1 MDNIISEPV
10 RRDTAPAIALGIG
23 LIKAADP
30 HGVMLVIP
38 SDHLIQ
44 DQDSFRTLMKAAMD
58 TAAREKALVT
68 IGIKPT
74 WPCPSYGYI
83 ERGEEIH
90 SAPGC
95 SCREVIQFREKP
107 DTATAAAYLSRGN
120 FCWNAGMFVW
130 SIPAVCEQL
139 DKHCPELASFVEHV
153 AESPAPQET
162 IREEFPTLTPVSID
176 FALMEHADRVLNME
190 ATFDWDDVG
199 SWISVANYLETHNK
213 NTTNTDITVQD
224 ASGNIV
230 FSQKGDKHVALLGVE
245 NLIVV
250 ETADAILIADKNKAD
265 EIKGKSSTSCQ
276 TNSDDQSAPRPG
288 HRLRRSPHR
297 HCRHGPRGH
306 HGPSRRNYP
315 QASDGRNFPHCP
327 ARPETG
333 NPHPGAGPSVRMD
346 GTEGTAA
353 AKVRAFGRELA
364 AALPGLPLIFMDEC
378 LTTVIAQEKLHAAG
392 KKAKNFRPII
402 DQVAAVEILNTWLD
416 STLG

>member
-1 MDNIISEPV
+1 MNQYALILAGGSGTRFWPLSRDHRPKQLLNMFGEGTLLRQAIDRLDGLVPRQNIFILTNHLQEAEVRRQAHDIPVDNIISEPV

-38 SDHLIQ
+38 SDQLIQ

-68 IGIKPT
+68 VGIKPT

-83 ERGEEIH
+83 ERGEEIQ
-90 SAPGC
+90 SVPGG

-107 DTATAAAYLSRGN
+107 DTATAASYLSRGN

-162 IREEFPTLTPVSID
+162 IREEFPALTPISID

-265 EIKGKSSTSCQ
+265 EIKKIVNQ
-276 TNSDDQSAPRPG
+276 LPDE
-288 HRLRRSPHR
+288 LR
-297 HCRHGPRGH
+297 
-306 HGPSRRNYP
+306 
-315 QASDGRNFPHCP
+315 
-327 ARPETG
+327 
-333 NPHPGAGPSVRMD
+333 
-346 GTEGTAA
+346 
-353 AKVRAFGRELA
+353 
-364 AALPGLPLIFMDEC
+364 
-378 LTTVIAQEKLHAAG
+378 
-392 KKAKNFRPII
+392 
-402 DQVAAVEILNTWLD
+402 
-416 STLG
+416 